1 MPLQIHQ
8 LWIGPHAKPE
18 PWLDNI
24 RAFAADSGFA
34 YKLWDE
40 QTLLEG
46 LNWSL
51 VPGLREAYERL
62 EEEALDTK
70 ADILRGLLLHQ
81 YGGVFIESD
90 IVVINPEKVSE
101 MIRAEAERG
110 GLWGMWGP
118 SDGPRQI
125 STGLLGAAKSQHPF
139 WKGYAE
145 YIVHSLKNDTKA
157 KTGSEALTKLY
168 EALKEK
174 LPEME
179 LYEADNL
186 LAVSPNKVKKED
198 GVAAHEEYI
207 GSGGG
212 PLFQYGY
219 KANGFQDVFDEAS
232 GLSQKGGGGGIP
244 KVIHQ
249 IWLGK
254 NPEPTE
260 WTDTV
265 EKFAKDHGWRYKLW
279 RDADMKKFDFGA
291 IEGLPEVYRSFGSE
305 LAGRADIVRYMI
317 LYQEGGLYIDADSVV
332 MKPAKFAKFLESN
345 RAPVFFAWENLSK
358 ARTRK
363 LNIGGRRRLISN
375 GTVGTVPRHPFFKA
389 MLEESVKNL
398 KALKGKPLEA
408 WRAVGPY
415 MIVQLYE
422 RLKGGVAKD
431 VHMYPMRYFYPRHW
445 KGITDPELHKKVKIP
460 GQSMLFQYG
469 YSTNGFAKIFKERE
483 AELQAA
489 RRTRRQRK

>member
-1 MPLQIHQ
+1 MHCLK
-8 LWIGPHAKPE
+8 G
-18 PWLDNI
+18 
-24 RAFAADSGFA
+24 DS
-34 YKLWDE
+34 
-40 QTLLEG
+40 
-46 LNWSL
+46 
-51 VPGLREAYERL
+51 
-62 EEEALDTK
+62 
-70 ADILRGLLLHQ
+70 
-81 YGGVFIESD
+81 
-90 IVVINPEKVSE
+90 
-101 MIRAEAERG
+101 
-110 GLWGMWGP
+110 
-118 SDGPRQI
+118 
-125 STGLLGAAKSQHPF
+125 
-139 WKGYAE
+139 
-145 YIVHSLKNDTKA
+145 KA
-157 KTGSEALTKLY
+157 KTGPEALTKLY

-179 LYEADNL
+179 LYEADEL

-198 GVAAHEEYI
+198 GVATHENYV
-207 GSGGG
+207 GAGGG

-219 KANGFQDVFDEAS
+219 KANGFQDVFDAAAGIS
-232 GLSQKGGGGGIP
+232 GAQKGGRSPASPIP

-279 RDADMKKFDFGA
+279 RDADMKKIDFSA
-291 IEGLPEVYRSFGSE
+291 VEGVPEVYRSFGSE

-317 LYQEGGLYIDADSVV
+317 LYQEGGVYIDADSVV
-332 MKPAKFAKFLESN
+332 MKPAKFAKFLEAN
-345 RAPVFFAWENLSK
+345 RKPVFFAWENLSK

-375 GTVGTVPRHPFFKA
+375 GTIGAVPHHPFFKA
-389 MLEESVKNL
+389 MLEKSVKNL

-422 RLKGGVAKD
+422 RLKGDTAKD
-431 VHMYPMRYFYPRHW
+431 VHMYPMRFFYPRHW
-445 KGITDPELHKKVKIP
+445 KGITDPQLHKKVKIP

-483 AELQAA
+483 AQ
-489 RRTRRQRK
+489 RRTRRRQKT